1 MTAEFNVWLLLV
13 GLVVGGGLTW
23 LVIGELRRSDA
34 DVGRGERHL
43 EAGWIADQLAETPE
57 AVTDEQADAVL
68 RLHERYLAISLPPEP
83 SLGEAMD
90 TGPDETDIEAPT
102 AVSETP
108 PTVGEPAI
116 PVSEPRR
123 PRRSGQTG

>member
-23 LVIGELRRSDA
+23 LVIGELRRSDG

-43 EAGWIADQLAETPE
+43 EAGWIADQLAETPD
-57 AVTDEQADAVL
+57 AVTDEQAEAVL
-68 RLHERYLAISLPPEP
+68 GLHERYLAVSLPPEP
-83 SLGEAMD
+83 SAGEAVESV
-90 TGPDETDIEAPT
+90 TEGAGSEASSL
-102 AVSETP
+102 ASETS
-108 PTVGEPAI
+108 I
-116 PVSEPRR
+116 PVSEPPR